1 MIVMKFGGTSVG
13 SAERIRNLSK
23 IVKDNIDRNPIVVV
37 SAFNGV
43 TDHLINLAYNAL
55 KGEVNLDWIVN
66 RHLKVIEELG
76 LSFEIVKE
84 EFNELEIVL
93 KGISY
98 LKEVN
103 PRILDLVM
111 SFGERIS
118 SKIIAEYLK
127 ETGINAKQFNAYD
140 IGLITDSNFGNAE
153 VLEQS
158 YENINKHLSSL
169 KDCIPVI
176 TGFIGKD
183 PKSRITTLGRGGSD
197 YTATIIGAAMN
208 VEEV

>member
-1 MIVMKFGGTSVG
+1 MKFGGTSVG

-55 KGEVNLDWIVN
+55 KGEVNLDWIIN

-76 LSFEIVKE
+76 LSFEIVKD
-84 EFNELEIVL
+84 EFNELEMVL

-127 ETGINAKQFNAYD
+127 ETGINA
-140 IGLITDSNFGNAE
+140 
-153 VLEQS
+153 
-158 YENINKHLSSL
+158 
-169 KDCIPVI
+169 
-176 TGFIGKD
+176 
-183 PKSRITTLGRGGSD
+183 
-197 YTATIIGAAMN
+197 
-208 VEEV
+208 